1 LTEFWDIETP
11 RTTMIRI
18 ASYRRRRGWLAWN
31 TAVLGRFTF
40 EDYEMGIPPLEQ
52 TMGLPPRN
60 SRVQSA
66 EELSAIMRAWVGA
79 TGSRSIN

>member
-1 LTEFWDIETP
+1 LAEFWDIETP
-11 RTTMIRI
+11 RTTMIRV

-40 EDYEMGIPPLEQ
+40 DDYDMGIPPLDK
-52 TMGLPPRN
+52 TMGLPPRR

-66 EELSAIMRAWVGA
+66 DELRATMQAWVGVTA
-79 TGSRSIN
+79 SKAIN